1 MTTDPNGWFLAS
13 QALDHKETVKALSSA
28 IPDTVHDGFRE
39 YGLEGPVRN
48 NMADDMAI
56 ELARAGF
63 ALVQLTPGR
72 ENRADDLSS
81 FLSRKED

>member
-1 MTTDPNGWFLAS
+1 MTTDPNGWFLTS
-13 QALDHKETVKALSSA
+13 QALDHKETSRALAAA

-39 YGLEGPVRN
+39 YSLEGSVRDD
-48 NMADDMAI
+48 MADDMAI

-63 ALVQLTPGR
+63 ALVQLTPSR

-81 FLSRKED
+81 FLTRKED